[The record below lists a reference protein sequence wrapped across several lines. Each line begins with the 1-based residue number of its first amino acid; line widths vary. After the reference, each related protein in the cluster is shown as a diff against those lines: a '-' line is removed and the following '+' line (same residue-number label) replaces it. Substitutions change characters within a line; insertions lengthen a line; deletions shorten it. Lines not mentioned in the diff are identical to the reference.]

1 MPARAF
7 SVSNAHQIVLQSIS
21 PVLSL
26 SAYWVLM
33 QASLCE
39 LSQCH
44 EVSDS
49 MMQQVDSAAL
59 VFTPMNGVTVFRIYI
74 H

>member
-1 MPARAF
+1 MNTLQAR
-7 SVSNAHQIVLQSIS
+7 LR
-21 PVLSL
+21 
-26 SAYWVLM
+26 
-33 QASLCE
+33 E

-59 VFTPMNGVTVFRIYI
+59 VFTTMNGVTVFRIYI